1 MMYELEVIVDVFKDI
16 RTKKEY
22 KKGDKFKC
30 DKQRG
35 ASLIVKGIC
44 KLVAEI
50 KEDANKENEN
60 KEDTNTKNKQK

>member
-22 KKGDKFKC
+22 KKGEKFKC

-44 KLVAEI
+44 KLIAEI
-50 KEDANKENEN
+50 KENEN

>member
-1 MMYELEVIVDVFKDI
+1 MYELEVIVDIFKDI
-16 RTKKEY
+16 ETKKEY

-30 DKQRG
+30 KKQRG

-50 KEDANKENEN
+50 NENEN
-60 KEDTNTKNKQK
+60 KEDTNTTNKQK